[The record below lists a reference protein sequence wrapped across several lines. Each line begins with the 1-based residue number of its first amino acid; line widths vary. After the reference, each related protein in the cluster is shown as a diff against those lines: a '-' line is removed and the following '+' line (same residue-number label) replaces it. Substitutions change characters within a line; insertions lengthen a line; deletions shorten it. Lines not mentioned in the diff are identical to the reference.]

1 MKERLAKDTRISE
14 TRAAAELAVLLGVL
28 ALGLAALGIYGVMS
42 FAVTQRTR
50 EIGIRMALGAN
61 RRGVLRL
68 MMAQGLRLVVIGVI
82 LGVPCGAALA
92 RVLSSML
99 FGLSPFDPLAYAG
112 VTVFLVVVA
121 LLACW
126 FPARR
131 ATKVDPMIALRYE

>member
-1 MKERLAKDTRISE
+1 EAFALEPVLRLGVNTMKERLAKDTRISE
-14 TRAAAELAVLLGVL
+14 TRAAAELAVVLGVL

-68 MMAQGLRLVVIGVI
+68 IMAQGLRLVVIGVI

-92 RVLSSML
+92 RVLSSL
-99 FGLSPFDPLAYAG
+99 
-112 VTVFLVVVA
+112 
-121 LLACW
+121 
-126 FPARR
+126 
-131 ATKVDPMIALRYE
+131 

>member
-14 TRAAAELAVLLGVL
+14 TRAAAELAVVLGVL

-82 LGVPCGAALA
+82 LGVPGGAALA

-99 FGLSPFDPLAYAG
+99 FGLSPFDPLSYAG

-126 FPARR
+126 LPARR